1 MGGFVNSIS
10 SRVTPGGAIIEEIQV
25 PDLSVENIGSDGLT
39 YISEQLTQS
48 LRGLSFLTIR

>member
-25 PDLSVENIGSDGLT
+25 PDLNSGEHWKRRFDV
-39 YISEQLTQS
+39 Y
-48 LRGLSFLTIR
+48 